1 MKSNVNS
8 KVGNAGEGG
17 GAAKPN
23 SGPAKLP
30 EFKPAKPIEEMTA
43 KELKQYERQ
52 KKRFD
57 KKQLRL
63 QKIKDKEKEKVNPIG
78 GFIARLIMSEIHGLK
93 FLERDRTY
101 LIIGRKLSSVVAYSL
116 LKNSE
121 KNEVER
127 EDLSRFLVG
136 NGYSPT

>member
-1 MKSNVNS
+1 MHSL
-8 KVGNAGEGG
+8 GA
-17 GAAKPN
+17 GAA
-23 SGPAKLP
+23 
-30 EFKPAKPIEEMTA
+30 
-43 KELKQYERQ
+43 Q
-52 KKRFD
+52 
-57 KKQLRL
+57 QL
-63 QKIKDKEKEKVNPIG
+63 
-78 GFIARLIMSEIHGLK
+78 ARLIMSEIHGLK